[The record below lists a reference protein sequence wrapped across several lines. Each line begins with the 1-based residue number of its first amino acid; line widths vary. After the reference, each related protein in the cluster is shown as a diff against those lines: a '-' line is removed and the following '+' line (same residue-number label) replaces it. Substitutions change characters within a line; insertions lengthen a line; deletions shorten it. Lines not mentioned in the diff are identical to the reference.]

1 MAQPPAIQ
9 VSAGNATHVSQ
20 ANTPFSNANMPF
32 FNANISFFI

>member
-9 VSAGNATHVSQ
+9 VSASNKTHVSQ

-32 FNANISFFI
+32 FDANVPFFI